1 MISRGRIIPSVF
13 FAWLVFLTL
22 DFLAHA
28 SLLSSIWEQGHPALK
43 AKGELF
49 RLIPLGY
56 LSFLF
61 LTILVG
67 WLYKRIFG
75 SEGSAIK
82 GLLFGATFGS
92 LFALSNGLGWYSFLS
107 LPLDFV
113 VWVSLVYFVELA
125 AVGLVFGLLMHPVS
139 LRKRIWLL
147 TGFVILGFV
156 IGIVLQNL

>member
-28 SLLSSIWEQGHPALK
+28 TLLSSIWEPGHPALK
-43 AKGELF
+43 AKEDLF
-49 RLIPLGY
+49 RFIPLGY

-61 LTILVG
+61 LTLLVG

-82 GLLFGATFGS
+82 GLVFGATFGCF
-92 LFALSNGLGWYSFLS
+92 FAISNGLGWYSFLS
-107 LPLDFV
+107 LPLNIV
-113 VWVSLVYFVELA
+113 VWANLVYFVELT

-139 LRKRIWLL
+139 MRKRIWLL
-147 TGFVILGFV
+147 IGFVILCFALA
-156 IGIVLQNL
+156 IVLQNL